1 MSDGEIIEA
10 DTYQE
15 LLARSRDFQDL
26 VNAHRETAGSERVI
40 SVDNPS
46 SHSKPV
52 KEINRVLSSQSKVLK
67 PSRLIKQE
75 EREKGDTGLR
85 PYIQYMNQNKGY
97 IFFFIASL
105 SQVTFAIGQ
114 ILQNSWM
121 AANVDNPQVSTLK
134 LILVYL
140 LIGLCSV
147 LCLMVRSI
155 CVVIMCMKSSAS
167 LFSQLLNSLFRAP
180 MSFYDSTPLGRIL
193 SRVNANELDEFLCL
207 LSGSQLL

>member
-15 LLARSRDFQDL
+15 LLARNRDFQDL
-26 VNAHRETAGSERVI
+26 VNAHRETAGSERVFAVN
-40 SVDNPS
+40 S
-46 SHSKPV
+46 SKPV
-52 KEINRVLSSQSKVLK
+52 KKEINRVPSLYAQSKVLK

-85 PYIQYMNQNKGY
+85 PYIQYMKQNKGY

-105 SQVTFAIGQ
+105 AQLTFAIGQ

-121 AANVDNPQVSTLK
+121 AANVENPQVSTLM

-147 LCLMVRSI
+147 LCLLVRSI
-155 CVVIMCMKSSAS
+155 CVVIMCMRSSAS

-193 SRVNANELDEFLCL
+193 SRVNADELDEYLCL
-207 LSGSQLL
+207 FSGSQIL